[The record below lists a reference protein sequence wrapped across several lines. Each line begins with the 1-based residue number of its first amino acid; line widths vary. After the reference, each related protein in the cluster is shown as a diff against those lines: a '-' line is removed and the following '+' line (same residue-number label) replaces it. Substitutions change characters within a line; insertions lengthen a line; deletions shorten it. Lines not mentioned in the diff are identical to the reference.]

1 MYMPNARTQRQE
13 TQHNLHSTDSSWGF
27 ALGVKEVLGL
37 AMGVMQILAFLD
49 TNANGFASQ
58 WNIGF
63 TLNLS
68 AFGLGIFLLYRH

>member
-13 TQHNLHSTDSSWGF
+13 TQRNLYFTDSSWGF
-27 ALGVKEVLGL
+27 AFRVKQILGL
-37 AMGVMQILAFLD
+37 ALGVMQILAFLD
-49 TNANGFASQ
+49 TNANGFVSQ

-68 AFGLGIFLLYRH
+68 AFGLGIFLLYRN